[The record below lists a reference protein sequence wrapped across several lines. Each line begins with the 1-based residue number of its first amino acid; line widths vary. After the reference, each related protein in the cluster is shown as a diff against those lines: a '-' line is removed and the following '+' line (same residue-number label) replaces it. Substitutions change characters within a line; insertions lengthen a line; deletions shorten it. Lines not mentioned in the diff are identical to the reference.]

1 MSEALLSNINK
12 SPVRT
17 WRWLGVND
25 TTIEGAIPEIK
36 EYNKDA
42 VQKVE
47 NSAAD
52 IFSNKNMPVYP
63 LIFEDH
69 NVLYGVSEDIITLV
83 KKKYNTGVF
92 IRGKAG
98 EVSGD
103 PIIIEY
109 KSDSDN
115 NVILDNNMVIAEEN
129 SKLTILINYSSSGEE
144 EVFHNGLTRI
154 FASKGSEVTV
164 IKVQLFSEGS
174 RHLDSN
180 LAIVEEGAKVNLVAV
195 ELGSK
200 NSAVSY
206 VTELK
211 GKSSE
216 GNLSSIYLGD
226 KDRTIDLNYV
236 MNHYGKKTLS
246 NIEVKGALLDKSKK
260 IFRGTLDFKRGA
272 AGAVGSEEEYAVL
285 LSPNVRNRAVPLL
298 LCSEED
304 VQGAHAASSGK
315 VDEEMLFYIMSRGFS
330 EAEAKKLVIEAAFN
344 PVLEKIPVEA
354 VKVAINE
361 FISNR
366 LK

>member
-1 MSEALLSNINK
+1 MSEALLNNINK

-25 TTIEGAIPEIK
+25 ISIEGEIPEIK
-36 EYNKDA
+36 EYNKEVIIGAKDNA
-42 VQKVE
+42 V
-47 NSAAD
+47 D
-52 IFSNKNMPVYP
+52 IFSSKNLPAYP
-63 LIFEDH
+63 LILEDH
-69 NVLYGVSEDIITLV
+69 DVLYGVSKDIVALV

-98 EVSGD
+98 EISEE

-109 KSDSDN
+109 KSDNDN
-115 NVILDNNMVIAEEN
+115 NIIMDNNMVIAEEN
-129 SKLTILINYSSSGEE
+129 SKLTILVNYKSTGEE

-154 FASKGSEVTV
+154 YASKGSEVTV

-180 LAIVEEGAKVNLVAV
+180 LAIVEEGAKVNLVDV
-195 ELGSK
+195 ELGSR
-200 NSAVSY
+200 NSVVNY

-211 GKSSE
+211 GSSSE
-216 GNLSSIYLGD
+216 GRLSSIYLGD
-226 KDRTIDLNYV
+226 KDRIIDLNYV

-246 NIEVKGALLDKSKK
+246 NIEVKGALLDKAKK

-272 AGAVGSEEEYAVL
+272 AGAIGSEEEYTVL
-285 LSPNVRNRAVPLL
+285 LSPEVRNRAVPLL
-298 LCSEED
+298 LCSEEN

-330 EAEAKKLVIEAAFN
+330 EAEAKKLIIEAAFN
-344 PVLEKIPVEA
+344 PILEKIPVEA
-354 VKVAINE
+354 VKDSINE
-361 FISNR
+361 FISSR